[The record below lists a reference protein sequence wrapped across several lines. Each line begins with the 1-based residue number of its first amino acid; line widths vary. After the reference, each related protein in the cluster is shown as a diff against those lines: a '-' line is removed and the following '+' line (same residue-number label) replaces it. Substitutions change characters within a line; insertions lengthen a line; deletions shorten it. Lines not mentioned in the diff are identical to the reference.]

1 MTSVKTIFNERKN
14 EINTYFG
21 YLNQYQPQNA
31 DDSLFKILKS
41 NLILMLYNLVES
53 SISNAIEEIH
63 NNIHLKSASFNDLKT
78 ELKSLIINY
87 IKNVNSEEF
96 VKNINNIA
104 TDIIKH
110 SFNTEAKKKLFSGNI
125 DGKKIRI
132 LSSKYGF
139 DSNTGSTKVGYGDCL
154 RTIKDKRNDLAHGTY
169 SFTEVGK
176 DYSIQ
181 DLTSMKDETI
191 NYIESILGNIEQY
204 LLNDKFK
211 NDGYHI
217 ENQ

>member
-1 MTSVKTIFNERKN
+1 MTSVKAIFNERKN
-14 EINTYFG
+14 EINTYFD

-31 DDSLFKILKS
+31 DDALFKILKS

-78 ELKSLIINY
+78 ELKSLIISN
-87 IKNVNSEEF
+87 IKNVNSKKF
-96 VKNINNIA
+96 VEDIKNIA

-110 SFNTEAKKKLFSGNI
+110 SFNAEVKKKLFNGNI
-125 DGKKIRI
+125 DGRKIKEF
-132 LSSKYGF
+132 SDKYGF
-139 DSNTGSTKVGYGDCL
+139 DSNTDLTKTEDGNWL
-154 RTIKDKRNDLAHGTY
+154 ITIKNKRNDLAHGTY

-181 DLTSMKDETI
+181 DLILMKDKTI
-191 NYIESILGNIEQY
+191 NYIESILDNIEEY

-211 NDGYHI
+211 N
-217 ENQ
+217 N

>member
-14 EINTYFG
+14 EINTYFD

-63 NNIHLKSASFNDLKT
+63 NDIHLKSASFNDLKT

-87 IKNVNSEEF
+87 IKNVNSKKF
-96 VKNINNIA
+96 VENINDIA

-110 SFNTEAKKKLFSGNI
+110 SFNTEVKKKLFSGNI
-125 DGKKIRI
+125 DSKKIKEF
-132 LSSKYGF
+132 SDKYGF
-139 DSNTGSTKVGYGDCL
+139 DSNTDLTKTGQGNWL
-154 RTIKDKRNDLAHGTY
+154 ITIKDKRNDLAHGTY

-181 DLTSMKDETI
+181 DLTSMKDKTI
-191 NYIESILGNIEQY
+191 NYIESILDNIEQY

-211 NDGYHI
+211 NG
-217 ENQ
+217 